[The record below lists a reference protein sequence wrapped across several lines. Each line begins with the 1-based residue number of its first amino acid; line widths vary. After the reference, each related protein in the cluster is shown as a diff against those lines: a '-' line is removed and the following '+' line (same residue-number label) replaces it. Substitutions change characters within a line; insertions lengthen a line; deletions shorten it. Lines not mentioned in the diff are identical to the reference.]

1 MVFPAITSKSPHDPF
16 MFQRGESLV
25 DALVCH
31 HEDSVISLNEAPS
44 SFSQAG
50 RRQKRKNKKAFFQ
63 YDIFLIYYYNMKL
76 PHDFFLVNNMD
87 PLCLTVS
94 KKTLTISQK
103 YI

>member
-1 MVFPAITSKSPHDPF
+1 MKLLPRFP
-16 MFQRGESLV
+16 
-25 DALVCH
+25 
-31 HEDSVISLNEAPS
+31 
-44 SFSQAG
+44 
-50 RRQKRKNKKAFFQ
+50 RQGDDRKEKIKKAFFQ